1 MLIQNW
7 PHENGG
13 VLLYKIFETKS
24 TFRFWILLSSIQV
37 YYSERHHMMH
47 HYAFWHFWPEIQI
60 YKKFFK
66 KTNNSDAER
75 G

>member
-1 MLIQNW
+1 MKM
-7 PHENGG
+7 G
-13 VLLYKIFETKS
+13 VCYFTRFSKQKVPLDFE
-24 TFRFWILLSSIQV
+24 FYVLSSIQV
-37 YYSERHHMMH
+37 YYSERRHMMH
-47 HYAFWHFWPEIQI
+47 DDAFWHFLPEIQI